1 MIHNNYDMYSIRG
14 TLITFTTYLVSL
26 MDIELMTKLGVMGI
40 GIASGITTIV
50 YNIKK
55 IKKLND
61 NEKR

>member
-14 TLITFTTYLVSL
+14 TLITFTTYLISL
-26 MDIELMTKLGVMGI
+26 MDIELMTKVGVMGI
-40 GIASGITTIV
+40 GIASGVTTIV

>member
-26 MDIELMTKLGVMGI
+26 MDIELMTKVGVMTI

-55 IKKLND
+55 IKKFND

>member
-1 MIHNNYDMYSIRG
+1 MNNSFDMYSIRG
-14 TLITFTTYLVSL
+14 TLLTFTTYLVSL
-26 MDIELMTKLGVMGI
+26 MDIELMIKLGVMGI

>member
-26 MDIELMTKLGVMGI
+26 MDIELMTKLGVMGL

>member
-14 TLITFTTYLVSL
+14 TLLTFTTYLISL

>member
-14 TLITFTTYLVSL
+14 TLITFTTYLISL
-26 MDIELMTKLGVMGI
+26 MDIELMTKIGVMSI

-55 IKKLND
+55 IKKFND

>member
-26 MDIELMTKLGVMGI
+26 MDIELMTKVGVMGI

>member
-14 TLITFTTYLVSL
+14 TLITFTTYLISL
-26 MDIELMTKLGVMGI
+26 MDIELMTKVGVMAI
-40 GIASGITTIV
+40 GIASGVTTIV

>member
-14 TLITFTTYLVSL
+14 TLLTFTTYLISL
-26 MDIELMTKLGVMGI
+26 TDIELMTKLGVMGI

>member
-26 MDIELMTKLGVMGI
+26 MDIELMTKVGVMTI

>member
-1 MIHNNYDMYSIRG
+1 MTHSNYDMTSIRG
-14 TLITFTTYLVSL
+14 TLLTLLASVVSL
-26 MDIELMTKLGVMGI
+26 LDIEQMTKIGVMGI
-40 GIASGITTIV
+40 GILSGITTVV

>member
-1 MIHNNYDMYSIRG
+1 MNNSFDMYSIRG
-14 TLITFTTYLVSL
+14 TLLTFTTYLVSL

>member
-26 MDIELMTKLGVMGI
+26 MDIELMTKIGVMSI

-55 IKKLND
+55 IKKFND

>member
-26 MDIELMTKLGVMGI
+26 MDIELMTKIGVMGI

-55 IKKLND
+55 IKKFND

>member
-14 TLITFTTYLVSL
+14 TLITFTTYLISL
-26 MDIELMTKLGVMGI
+26 MDIELMTKVGVMSI

>member
-1 MIHNNYDMYSIRG
+1 
-14 TLITFTTYLVSL
+14 
-26 MDIELMTKLGVMGI
+26 MDIELMTKVGVMAI
-40 GIASGITTIV
+40 GIASGVTTIV

>member
-1 MIHNNYDMYSIRG
+1 MIHNNFDMYSIRG
-14 TLITFTTYLVSL
+14 TLITFTTYLISL
-26 MDIELMTKLGVMGI
+26 MDIELMTKIGVMTI

-55 IKKLND
+55 IKKFND

>member
-1 MIHNNYDMYSIRG
+1 MYSIRG
-14 TLITFTTYLVSL
+14 TLITFTTYLISL
-26 MDIELMTKLGVMGI
+26 MDIELMTKVGVMGI
-40 GIASGITTIV
+40 GIASGVTTIV